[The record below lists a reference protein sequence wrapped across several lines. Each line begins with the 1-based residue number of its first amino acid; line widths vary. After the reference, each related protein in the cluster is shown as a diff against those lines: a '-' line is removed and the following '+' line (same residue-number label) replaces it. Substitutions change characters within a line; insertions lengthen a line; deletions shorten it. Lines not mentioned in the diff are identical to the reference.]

1 MMHNFDPYTAMEQLA
16 NNQTQLDNNQKNIVV
31 AVNQVQQVLNDH
43 DSRLALNLGT
53 INQILVSLQNQQ
65 KLLMTMFDQLQKVQ
79 QVNIPEDPKQ

>member
-1 MMHNFDPYTAMEQLA
+1 MHNFDPYTAMEQLA